1 MQRRDFLGVLG
12 GAAASRPLVA
22 RAQQGERMRR
32 VGALLTQADGDREAL
47 ARLGV
52 FVAALAELDWADGQN
67 LRVEPRWAAGHVD
80 GRRRIAADLAAF
92 APDVVLTVGSGATGA
107 MLQAT
112 RAVPIVFVLVP
123 DPVGAGLVDSLAR
136 PGGNAT
142 GFAQFEYD
150 MSEVAGVAQASGSGH
165 DPRCRPARCS
175 RYCGD
180 RPVRRNAGRSSIAWR
195 GIAPSGC
202 AECRRNR
209 ARSFCLFA
217 LARRRDD
224 RDRERVSNLSSRSD
238 YQLAGSVSTASG
250 PRSARLRRSWRFD
263 FLWRLALGAVP
274 ASGELCQSHLQG
286 EKPADLPVQ
295 APTKYELVV
304 NLKTAKALG
313 LPVPATLL
321 ARADEFIE

>member
-67 LRVEPRWAAGHVD
+67 LRVEPRWAACDVD

-112 RAVPIVFVLVP
+112 RAVPIVFVFVP

-142 GFAQFEYD
+142 GFAQFEYG
-150 MSEVAGVAQASGSGH
+150 MSAKWLELPKQVRSGH

-180 RPVRRNAGRSSIAWR
+180 RPVRRNAGRGSIAWR

-217 LARRRDD
+217 LASRRDD

-286 EKPADLPVQ
+286 REASRSVGASADQV
-295 APTKYELVV
+295 
-304 NLKTAKALG
+304 
-313 LPVPATLL
+313 
-321 ARADEFIE
+321 RAGSQPQDC